1 MANRVMTAPLAI
13 IKVGGVAVGK
23 MKNIRCTET
32 IRRTEVVGLGT
43 IFASEFAVTKWNGTL
58 NCSFFLIDLSIQ
70 AIPSALLRNVQTP
83 EEFENTLL
91 LNNEGVQIDI
101 LRKVEGVKLTG
112 GIITP
117 KYEVVASILGAFAER
132 ESWDITENQISG
144 RDMDFV
150 YGTPFLFPQ

>member
-58 NCSFFLIDLSIQ
+58 NCSFFMVDLSVQ
-70 AIPSALLRNVQTP
+70 AIPNALLRNVQTA

-101 LRKVEGVKLTG
+101 LRKVEGAKVNN
-112 GIITP
+112 IIVP
-117 KYEVVASILGAFAER
+117 RYEVVATIMGAFAER